1 MVYILQWKLEKQ
13 LHSLYSKKSRPN
25 STFNAK
31 NYPKPCQNGEG
42 EKISPSHYKIVASR
56 YSVAPHWTLF
66 NYSKSGNYD
75 DMMNSKLWNIHK
87 KRKTKARKLT
97 QQKWYVNLW
106 WCLNAKMLH
115 FLDVSIIQSCIS
127 VYFLVNSSK

>member
-1 MVYILQWKLEKQ
+1 MGIAELDFAIIRFIFFQESQKSNYSGW
-13 LHSLYSKKSRPN
+13 YSKKSRPN

-31 NYPKPCQNGEG
+31 NYPKPCQNGG
-42 EKISPSHYKIVASR
+42 GGKISPSHYKIVASR

-97 QQKWYVNLW
+97 QQKWSLFVNHW
-106 WCLNAKMLH
+106 WFLNAKMLH
-115 FLDVSIIQSCIS
+115 FLNVSITI
-127 VYFLVNSSK
+127 